1 MRTTV
6 TFDPDTAAAVDELR
20 RERGVGVSAAVNELL
35 RRGLVRPEP
44 PQAFTQRTS
53 TGHARMDV
61 ADIEAVLDV
70 LDESAQR

>member
-6 TFDPDTAAAVDELR
+6 TFDPDTAAAVDNLR

-35 RRGLVRPEP
+35 RRGLRRPEP
-44 PQAFTQRTS
+44 AQAFTQRTS

-61 ADIEAVLDV
+61 SDIAAVLDV